1 MGSKSIQNS
10 DTKSV
15 KLIAM
20 PIALTQPNAVSKME
34 KKEVLGLILGI
45 YIYFDFL
52 LLQATKL
59 KQKAKDN
66 FSYQRK
72 SIGYHSRLRDHS

>member
-45 YIYFDFL
+45 YIRCGTVVTDFDWE
-52 LLQATKL
+52 
-59 KQKAKDN
+59 AKT
-66 FSYQRK
+66 R
-72 SIGYHSRLRDHS
+72 